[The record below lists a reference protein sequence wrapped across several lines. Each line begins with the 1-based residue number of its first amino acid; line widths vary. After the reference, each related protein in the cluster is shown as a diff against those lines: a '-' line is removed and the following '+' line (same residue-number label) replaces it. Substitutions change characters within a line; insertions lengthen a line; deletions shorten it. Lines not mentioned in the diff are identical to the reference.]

1 MTAVLGSLF
10 TLFVLLLAAAWYV
23 AENRSLTI
31 GNTTIDF
38 NSHFLTGAWLIAL
51 FAGLTSVFHRHKKDA
66 RDFTFK

>member
-23 AENRSLTI
+23 AGNRSLRI

-38 NSHFLTGAWLIAL
+38 NSEFLTGAWLLAL
-51 FAGLTSVFHRHKKDA
+51 FAGLASVYRQHK
-66 RDFTFK
+66 RMLWG

>member
-23 AENRSLTI
+23 AGNRSLTI

-38 NSHFLTGAWLIAL
+38 NSEFLTGAWLIAL
-51 FAGLTSVFHRHKKDA
+51 FAGLATVYRNHK
-66 RDFTFK
+66 RMLWG